1 MIINAVVKIDEILT
15 VELFD
20 IWPDLLYSIE
30 SMMRLSVVYICNR
43 VQLLLSWK
51 YRAHMRIP
59 DATLSI
65 AELPLLE
72 LYCWPILCNL
82 LADKAF

>member
-1 MIINAVVKIDEILT
+1 MIINAVVKTDEILT

-30 SMMRLSVVYICNR
+30 SMMRLSVVYIRKR

-72 LYCWPILCNL
+72 L
-82 LADKAF
+82 